1 MLILLLL
8 VPEEN
13 ETQNLNLTKEFHFSV
28 YKDALYK
35 AVHKYYKV
43 LYWLNNAFFLFGFF
57 FCCGLG
63 FFGVLCLPYLQI
75 SNLFSEP
82 KPEEKPYETLYRASF

>member
-35 AVHKYYKV
+35 AVHKYYKA

-57 FCCGLG
+57 VLVWGFLG
-63 FFGVLCLPYLQI
+63 FF
-75 SNLFSEP
+75 LF
-82 KPEEKPYETLYRASF
+82 TLLTNK